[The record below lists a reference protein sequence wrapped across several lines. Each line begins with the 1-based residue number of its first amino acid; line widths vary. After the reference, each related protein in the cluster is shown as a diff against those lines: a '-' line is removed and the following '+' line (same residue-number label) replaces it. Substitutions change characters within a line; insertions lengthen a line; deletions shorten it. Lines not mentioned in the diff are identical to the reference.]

1 MMIYRNDLGTFSKG
15 TKGRICLR
23 SGYCGRIRLVGF
35 WAAWMMT
42 EMMNTVVNCL
52 NLWNLLPAN
61 FQCCRSGP
69 SQDELAKSS
78 QQIERKPSINTEV
91 CKSYLTHP
99 QTKQNGA
106 VIDSSGPL
114 TRYSGMGF
122 VGPSYPSN
130 LPATRPSALCCFV
143 FLANVLCPFRL
154 QARWHFSISLL
165 RRKNQSARP
174 FRRPGSDGHRRKI
187 NNVIRANRQK
197 ESTAPTFGGKNIF
210 ATNPPTEPCTQ
221 KHDNVCHEQQS
232 RLEQYSHR
240 LWFRCWLYDYLPAC
254 LILFFYRR
262 HRVGWTN
269 EHDTSYLDVCWTN
282 ELLIWSFL
290 AHS

>member
-1 MMIYRNDLGTFSKG
+1 MIYRNDLGTFSKG

-91 CKSYLTHP
+91 CKSYPTHP

-154 QARWHFSISLL
+154 QAR
-165 RRKNQSARP
+165 
-174 FRRPGSDGHRRKI
+174 
-187 NNVIRANRQK
+187 
-197 ESTAPTFGGKNIF
+197 
-210 ATNPPTEPCTQ
+210 
-221 KHDNVCHEQQS
+221 
-232 RLEQYSHR
+232 
-240 LWFRCWLYDYLPAC
+240 
-254 LILFFYRR
+254 
-262 HRVGWTN
+262 
-269 EHDTSYLDVCWTN
+269 
-282 ELLIWSFL
+282 
-290 AHS
+290 